1 MKIQVRRGLKADLPT
16 LAAGEFGFCT
26 DTKELY
32 IGDGVTNHLTGKA
45 VSGITF
51 NLGLATVGTKLAQ
64 ALIPG
69 TFTISTVIL
78 WGDNVPTGADL
89 IVDINKNGTTI
100 FTTQANRPKISAG
113 SNSGESGTPNITSI
127 NKGDRLSVDTDQVG
141 STIPGGDDL
150 LVTIIC

>member
-1 MKIQVRRGLKADLPT
+1 MKLQVRRGLKASLPT

-32 IGDGVTNHLTGKA
+32 IGDGTTNHLIGEKA

-51 NLGLATVGTKLAQ
+51 NLGVAAVGTKLAQ

-69 TFTISTVIL
+69 TLSISTVIL
-78 WGDNVPTGADL
+78 WGDSAPTGADL

-113 SNSGESGTPNITSI
+113 SNSGESGTPNITAFA
-127 NKGDRLSVDTDQVG
+127 KGDRLSVDIDQTPAG
-141 STIPGGDDL
+141 AGNDL